1 MQKWEYLHIKLE
13 RKPWNEEDSSFIQRE
28 HGVDLDEL
36 GFEFYMKD
44 LGIEGWELV
53 SAFPVEYY
61 GLYRIPSGEQV
72 GENRDWR
79 GVTTQIRYVFK
90 RPATE
95 QGDEESE

>member
-44 LGIEGWELV
+44 LGMEGWELV
-53 SAFPVEYY
+53 SAFPVGVSRTLCKRKRNYIARRPSKRMPNW
-61 GLYRIPSGEQV
+61 LRINCQC
-72 GENRDWR
+72 
-79 GVTTQIRYVFK
+79 
-90 RPATE
+90 
-95 QGDEESE
+95 